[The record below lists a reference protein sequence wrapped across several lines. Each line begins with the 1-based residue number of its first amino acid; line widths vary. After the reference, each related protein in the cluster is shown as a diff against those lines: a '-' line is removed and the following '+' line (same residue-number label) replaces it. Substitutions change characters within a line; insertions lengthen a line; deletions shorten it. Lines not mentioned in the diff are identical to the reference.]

1 MHNKRVLI
9 TGGAGGLGAAA
20 CWEFAA
26 SGAHVVALDRGA
38 NLKERLQAADSIYG
52 SGGGSVGSWVGG
64 SVGSALG
71 SSVRGSF
78 SSTVASPP
86 RSAING
92 SVTGLEVDLADA
104 HALADAIET
113 EIRQNGPFD
122 VLINNAAIYPSK
134 PFLDYSDDELRK
146 VHAVNTHAPLRLAQL
161 LVPGMKLKGWGR
173 IINISS
179 ITFYGGWGGLLP
191 YVTSKGAMVG
201 ATRAL
206 ARELGEHGIT
216 VNCVSPGAFPTAAER
231 IHPDPDG
238 YNAMVIE
245 HQSIKHRGSS
255 ADIANALLFLA
266 SERSGFITGQTLA
279 VDGGWYMT

>member
-9 TGGAGGLGAAA
+9 TGGAGGLGSKA

-26 SGAHVVALDRGA
+26 SGAHVIALDRGGDIS
-38 NLKERLQAADSIYG
+38 ERLNAAGTAYG
-52 SGGGSVGSWVGG
+52 TVSGSVGW
-64 SVGSALG
+64 LD
-71 SSVRGSF
+71 
-78 SSTVASPP
+78 
-86 RSAING
+86 
-92 SVTGLEVDLADA
+92 VDLADTA
-104 HALADAIET
+104 TLTDVIET
-113 EIRQNGPFD
+113 EIRQNGAFD

-134 PFLDYSDDELRK
+134 PFLDYADEELRQ

-161 LVPGMKLKGWGR
+161 LAPGMKHNGWGR

-191 YVTSKGAMVG
+191 YVTSKGALIG

-206 ARELGEHGIT
+206 ARELGVHGIT
-216 VNCVSPGAFPTAAER
+216 VNCVSPGAFPTAAEA
-231 IHPDPDG
+231 IHPDPDA
-238 YNAMVIE
+238 YNALVIG
-245 HQSIKHRGSS
+245 HQSVKHRGEA

-279 VDGGWYMT
+279 VDGGWYMG

>member
-9 TGGAGGLGAAA
+9 TGGAGGLGAKA

-26 SGAHVVALDRGA
+26 QGARVTALDRGA
-38 NLKERLQAADSIYG
+38 DIGTRLEAVGNGYG
-52 SGGGSVGSWVGG
+52 AVDGTVGW
-64 SVGSALG
+64 LD
-71 SSVRGSF
+71 
-78 SSTVASPP
+78 
-86 RSAING
+86 
-92 SVTGLEVDLADA
+92 VDLADTT
-104 HALADAIET
+104 ALSQAIEA
-113 EIRQNGPFD
+113 EIQQHGAFD

-134 PFLDYSDDELRK
+134 PFLDYDEEEFRQ

-161 LVPGMKLKGWGR
+161 LVPGMRDKGWGR

-191 YVTSKGAMVG
+191 YVTSKGALVG

-206 ARELGEHGIT
+206 ARELGVHGIT
-216 VNCVSPGAFPTAAER
+216 VNCVSPGAFPTAAEA
-231 IHPDPDG
+231 IHPDPEA
-238 YNAMVIE
+238 YTAQVISN
-245 HQSIKHRGSS
+245 QSIKHRGEA

-279 VDGGWYMT
+279 VDGGWYMS